1 MGKSTTRVKQAAIA
15 AGLNIEIITL
25 NSSARTAADA
35 AASCNCHVGQIAKS
49 LIFEGTQSGALKLIL
64 VSGAHEL
71 DLSQAAL
78 LFGEELGRADPKRV
92 RAETGFAIGGVAPIG
107 HMCPMP
113 TYMDDA
119 LMRYE
124 TVWGAGGAPE
134 TVFEISPKALLEVT
148 DARLFTNA
156 SK

>member
-25 NSSARTAADA
+25 TNSARTAADA
-35 AASCNCHVGQIAKS
+35 AASCECHVGQIAKS

-71 DLSQAAL
+71 NLTRAEI
-78 LFGEELGRADPKRV
+78 LFGEKLGRADPKRV

-119 LMRYE
+119 LLGYE

-134 TVFEISPKALLEVT
+134 TVFEITPQALLAVT
-148 DARLFTNA
+148 SAKLFSNA
-156 SK
+156 